1 MFAYHTISYKRG
13 IVNMGQKL
21 EKLKNLINKHQFIS
35 GVLASIVASTIV
47 SSPSLISTI
56 YSIPHRI
63 DAVEKNIK
71 TLTKQNRNF
80 KSSFENY
87 KTQLDDF
94 KIEENFDDINTNFK
108 DIKEKFEKTNDKFE
122 KIETR
127 IRDIE
132 KDVFNYIILQAT
144 KKTASELKFINS
156 SIEEENFTIEKNNV
170 PFLATSV
177 VGIDSE
183 TNKNYRAENLRNK
196 KLILTYVGP
205 DGENI
210 IFCGQFN
217 SKQHWDGKCSINV
230 YKKNRLILIT
240 DAEYEDGKILNY
252 QQFLNNG
259 QTFIISVRKNK
270 DTYNTGETWNYK
282 FDDKCIRKKINL
294 SDISLKDIITVTEF
308 KMKIKTTP
316 LTYYNGRTSNGSYND
331 TTGNAYYIKYSE
343 NGNIETL
350 YIGNFK
356 DGRFDDTTGNAQEI
370 VYDTFDNI
378 NRYFYYKGVFVKG
391 NRQGKVDSNNY
402 ITQKQINKILDGME
416 FNCELKWHKT
426 K

>member
-343 NGNIETL
+343 NG
-350 YIGNFK
+350 
-356 DGRFDDTTGNAQEI
+356 
-370 VYDTFDNI
+370 
-378 NRYFYYKGVFVKG
+378 
-391 NRQGKVDSNNY
+391 S
-402 ITQKQINKILDGME
+402 MSS
-416 FNCELKWHKT
+416 
-426 K
+426 